1 MKHSNLAKTMAF
13 AATAA
18 VAGSML
24 FTACSTSGGAASSAA
39 TPATSAASTASVVP
53 ASSQASSSSLQTLD
67 FATVLDKFSSGSTK
81 SANWD
86 RSNIVTADTTTTAT
100 IAVPESGKETKP
112 IIMLKG
118 NPGKLDASGAITTD
132 PAKNSYYSSALLLK
146 DGSAAQYGDGI
157 YKFKEKVSG
166 PYDKVENAMIVFKDS
181 TPQKLLSDD
190 SVTKA
195 LAIATVGGDVQ
206 IQRNYKNSSGATVK
220 QELVKD
226 TGVKISDEKYHY
238 FILAMKDDA
247 STTKVKLWIDG
258 NVAYEGNV
266 DGITGAG
273 AVQLLQ
279 NSTPM
284 YDSNKKPLTTKDYS
298 GKTVLQTACAEAYF
312 GGYDDGP
319 AVSDIS
325 LS

>member
-1 MKHSNLAKTMAF
+1 MKNSNLTKTMAF
-13 AATAA
+13 AVTAA
-18 VAGSML
+18 VVSSML
-24 FTACSTSGGAASSAA
+24 FAACSTSGGAASSAA
-39 TPATSAASTASVVP
+39 APATSAASVAP

-86 RSNIVTADTTTTAT
+86 RSNIVAADTTTTAT

-118 NPGKLDASGAITTD
+118 DPGKLDASGSITTD

-195 LAIATVGGDVQ
+195 LAIVTVGGDVQ

-226 TGVKISDEKYHY
+226 TGVKINDEKYHY

-247 STTKVKLWIDG
+247 STTKVKLWVDG

-273 AVQLLQ
+273 AVQILQ